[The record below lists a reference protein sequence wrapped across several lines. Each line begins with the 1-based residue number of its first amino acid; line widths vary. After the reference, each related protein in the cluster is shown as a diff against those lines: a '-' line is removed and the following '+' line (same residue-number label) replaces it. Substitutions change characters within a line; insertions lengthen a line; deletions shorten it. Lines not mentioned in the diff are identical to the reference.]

1 MLGYLNC
8 ATFASQFIYAKLETE
23 MNITKEQIDDLNA
36 VVKVAITKDDY
47 QDKVDSILTD
57 YRKQAN
63 IPGFRK
69 GHVPMGLIKK
79 QYGKAVLVD
88 EVNKLL
94 QDNLNKYLTE
104 EKLDV
109 LGNPLPKQQ
118 DNFDWDQE
126 QLDFEFEL
134 GLAPSFEVPL
144 KTKKSLTLYKIV
156 ADKKMVD
163 EQVLRMQKQ
172 YGKLVSKK
180 EVGKDFEVLGTF
192 KNEAEEIE
200 NKTTLELDKVKS
212 KKALNSLLG
221 KKTGDI
227 ITLKTKGLFKED
239 YLLSSVLGISQEK
252 AKGINIEVSFT
263 IDEINEREP
272 AKLDQE
278 LFDKLFGKDAITSA
292 KELKD
297 RIKED
302 SEKQFEQQSDQ
313 KLLNDITEYFI
324 ENTKFELPTE
334 FLTKWIQMTG
344 EEPLSDDQAN
354 EEYEKSEKGLR
365 YQLIEGKIIKDN
377 DIQIQFEEL
386 KEFAKGFIKSQMAQ
400 FGQLNPQEEE
410 LDNIAARVLGN
421 QDEVKRLSE
430 QLMSQKLINL
440 YKEKVNLKTK
450 EVTYENFVKEVYG

>member
-1 MLGYLNC
+1 
-8 ATFASQFIYAKLETE
+8 

-36 VVKVAITKDDY
+36 IVKVAITKEDY
-47 QDKVDSILTD
+47 QDKVDHILSD
-57 YRKQAN
+57 YRKSAN
-63 IPGFRK
+63 VPGFRK

-118 DNFDWDQE
+118 DNFDWDNE
-126 QLDFEFEL
+126 ELAFEFEL
-134 GLAPSFEVPL
+134 GLAPDFEVPL
-144 KTKKSLTLYKIV
+144 KTKKPITHYKIV
-156 ADKKMVD
+156 ADDKMVN
-163 EQVLRMQKQ
+163 EQVDRILKQ
-172 YGKLVSKK
+172 HGKLINKDAVEKDNEVS
-180 EVGKDFEVLGTF
+180 GTF
-192 KNEAEEIE
+192 KNEEEEID
-200 NKTTLELDKVKS
+200 NKATLELDKIKS
-212 KKALNSLLG
+212 KKALDALKG
-221 KKTGDI
+221 KKVGDVV
-227 ITLKTKGLFKED
+227 TLKSKGLFKEE
-239 YLLSSVLGISQEK
+239 YLLSSVFGVSQEK
-252 AKGINIEVSFT
+252 AADLDVEATFT
-263 IDEINEREP
+263 IEEINEREP

-278 LFDKLFGKDAITSA
+278 LFDKLFGKDEVKSE
-292 KELKD
+292 KDLKQ
-297 RIKED
+297 RIKDD

-324 ENTKFELPTE
+324 ENTKFELPSE
-334 FLTKWIQMTG
+334 FLTKWIQTTG
-344 EEPLSDDQAN
+344 ENPLTEEEAN

-365 YQLIEGKIIKDN
+365 YQLIEGKVIKEN
-377 DIQIQFEEL
+377 DIQLQFEEL
-386 KEFAKGFIKSQMAQ
+386 KEFAKGFIKQQMAQ

-430 QLMSQKLINL
+430 QLMSQKLLTL